1 MSFTEWS
8 NKKKQEEKNAIS
20 GSSDFGNSTK
30 VGTSAKGSFTY
41 WSNRR
46 RIESASS
53 LKDWADTSSSF
64 IKDMQERSKSWYD
77 EKEYKSRFDN
87 FSSLLAQADNW
98 RKQYWGN
105 QDAISYIDSVVS
117 AITDSK
123 NFLTSS
129 RKYYSQ
135 WKTEDDYKSFLNKQ
149 KEYEDKK
156 NLDLDAYSR
165 ETSELEKKLKNYSP
179 DFDWTDATQR
189 KQYDSG
195 LKELEDEIS
204 RRREYL
210 SQAQRIQD
218 YEEKMHLDIDA
229 YSRDISALE
238 QQLEN
243 YIPESDW
250 TDASQRKQSEEY
262 DAGYKELKDEI
273 NRRKQYLTQ
282 AQRIQKKDALSSV
295 ADKNSSQYDRDFNRK
310 SGYVS
315 TELDGKLRRM
325 SSQYGMGYAD
335 LTYEYINNKNGI
347 RKKILDNARASSAH
361 ETPFER
367 NGYDYMTKDEVRL
380 YNYYYATGGKTS
392 AEEYLNSI
400 QDDLN
405 QRKADAIY
413 LPLQGKTFSELA
425 FGIGAGVDQ
434 VQSGMESAFRG
445 IVGDESYVAPSA
457 KQYASSMV
465 REDLA
470 DNGWKLPSWLG
481 GASFGQ
487 VVYDAI
493 TTTSNMLPS
502 IVVGLANPSIG
513 AAALGLSAG
522 GSAYQEAL
530 NEGFSVNQ
538 ARGYGI
544 LSGASEVIMEKLLGG
559 ISAYGGNKLGKYFA
573 QNMRNAD
580 KALKRVAKEIGG
592 SVLSEFSEEYL
603 QEVLTPVFRNLTL
616 GTDDEV
622 KLISADALYA
632 GFLGGITGGIFEA
645 PNAFY
650 KAFKKSSTDGNATA
664 DNVEAVAG
672 ESLAVDD
679 KMSATES
686 TVTKSSGKNESSSV
700 NVGVSKMETV
710 QQTADIDSFA
720 QQFGTQANAV
730 RRNYMDGQNLH
741 EYELGFEAA
750 YTMGRDGGKAEAL
763 NNGSLPGLEY
773 LSQSQREI
781 AFSLGRDAAAAQNS
795 IENETAQVETYNA
808 TSLTN
813 PASSSDANAVSE
825 GKLTSKNNKEQRA
838 ASEFTEDGK
847 TVLINTGEEVTVK
860 EIASKKDGQF
870 QLRLEDG
877 RTVDADNVSF
887 GSQDLAVVY
896 DAMAQMDINPS
907 AADILVKNYNQD
919 GELSGAEYA
928 QQVKNAYRFGQYR
941 FPEIEL
947 SRSDMTN
954 RLSEHQR
961 NQAYKLGKVFGE
973 TTAQQ
978 KETDIRQK
986 QASAKSQ
993 KSSETVAKKASVGK
1007 TEAVG
1012 KVHFDRKGRTFSDAQ
1027 ETGLKTMEQ
1036 LSRLLGVEFHVFESY
1051 EKDGK
1056 RVYLDENGV
1065 EKSAPNGKYDTRT
1078 GHIYIDLNAG
1088 INAEGTILFTV
1099 SHELTH
1105 FIRQWSPVKF
1115 NTLAEAVF
1123 KMAYEKKNINVSEL
1137 VREQQAKALRN
1148 NRDISFD
1155 EAYEELVADS
1165 MESILTSGKV
1175 LEFMAEVKQQDK
1187 SLWQKIKEWFKD
1199 LADDIRKMVKAYEG
1213 YKPDSPEGRAIAS
1226 MEGIL
1231 PILEGFYEDALLDA
1245 AENYQAAEG
1254 QKNASSDSGNKYS
1267 FAGRNAV
1274 TSDLSALQQAEKLSE
1289 QGVDNETI
1297 RQQTGWFKGMDG
1309 KWRFEIDDS
1318 KMEISE
1324 NIYNYM
1330 RLGELM
1336 QHEKL
1341 YAAYP
1346 DIADIDVVFHSLDS
1360 GVNGSYNPQFDSINL
1375 SYKLKKDTIALKDT
1389 LAHELQHAIQQ
1400 RESFTKGATAESW
1413 ERKKKSGFD
1422 SRRASDIR
1430 KAKETER
1437 ELGRIEEE
1445 EPEFYRDMVELDAMA
1460 PDLPRGE
1467 IDWDTLEKIEDD
1479 PVEWQRYDARREELE
1494 AKYGDTKVWDMNNL
1508 LYQRE
1513 QAAKNVGRNGV
1524 ELYFDT
1530 AGEIEARDVSNR
1542 RSKSIEQRKSSPP
1555 RLGNEDT
1562 VFAEGN
1568 APADDYIPGDVSES
1582 ELEIGINE
1590 VSEMAPISA
1599 ISGTEFTTEGRT
1611 LLDDVERFFKSVGSQ
1626 AYNSRLG
1633 DVKLT
1638 RRGVKDSLAHGMTP
1652 QKAAAFAAIPDVISG
1667 GKVVGFEK
1675 NWKQRGYDSA
1685 TIAAPIT
1692 IDGEQYLMAVVVHRS
1707 NSANRFYV
1715 HDVFTVKKEATPFM
1729 TGTKNIGEPGGAT
1742 STISI
1747 IKKILD
1753 VKVKDSD
1760 SGNKYSDR
1768 DPLQEKAIQALRKEN
1783 DKLREDVSNLKEM
1796 VKLQKKVTGG
1806 KMMKPSS
1813 VEAAARVL
1821 KKSADA
1827 TGDTKELAK
1836 LLGDFY
1842 SYIANGEELTWEVV
1856 KEAAKPAADWLWNNR
1871 KHTID
1876 EYSAEI
1882 LKELRTRG
1890 ISFSED
1896 QKSEAAMTHDTFAN
1910 YRKALFGSVK
1920 ITNDGMPLDE
1930 AWHELSGMYPDVFS
1944 EDTNSSDMPR
1954 ELVDIVD
1961 RLRSSDGT
1969 YIGYDEIMARH
1980 SLIRDIYDSY
1990 WNVSTLYT
1998 FADAKQ
2004 KEITLL
2010 KIKHKNK
2017 MDEVRSDHREEVQQ
2031 LRTDKQNSVKAV
2043 RERHKKS
2050 ELRRKIRKTVSELNK
2065 LLIHGNK
2072 KKNIKEGMKDFAA
2085 TALASAEILFSD
2097 NISNEDML
2105 LNGIGTQVDAKE
2117 NRLIEETLALLQKR
2131 KDLYNLDAASQELE
2145 DVVFTGESD
2154 SYALRMEE
2162 SKKLDRKISEN
2173 MRELKSVFERERKR
2187 LNQATVSGFLE
2198 NLAEAYKGLGNSDA
2212 LYIRSA
2218 TDERVYQHLM
2228 QLKDKIGGATVRDM
2242 TVEQLKEVSDAYT
2255 MVLTTI
2261 RNANKAFTDGR
2272 SIQADAEQMA
2282 SEFKSRKIPDKKL
2295 GIAAKRLLDSVGW
2308 NYEKLHYALDRI
2320 DSPTLSKLFGKLAD
2334 SENITMRDVQEAKAY
2349 QLEMV
2354 EKYHYNDWKINQKMD
2369 HDFVDNTGKEF
2380 RLTLGELMALYAY
2393 SRREG
2398 ADRHIEYGGFTFGD
2412 TALTDPN
2419 PASTYKLTAAQL
2431 KKITGMLTHEQRAFA
2446 EAMQKYLSETMG
2458 DKGNEVSMKLYGIK
2472 LFGEEIYFP
2481 LHIAGEFKA
2490 QAQESQAKAAA
2501 GFQSM
2506 SNAGFTQARNKD
2518 STAPIVLEDFMTV
2531 WADHVNEMSRYHGAV
2546 PALED
2551 IRRVMNYS
2559 VYNDSA
2565 NESMSVEAAMTNAF
2579 GKQAVRYFDN
2589 LYREA
2594 NSGAITD
2601 RLDAPQKKMLSLFRK
2616 NAVAYSLSVIIQQPA
2631 SIYRARMEV
2640 DRKYFGRHG
2649 FFTLTGAGLRIF
2661 NRKKWNES
2669 YSEMMKYAPGVS
2681 MAKEIGGFD
2690 TSTGSSIRSYLLDT
2704 GKGFVQS
2711 MKNDTLKYK
2720 AKSVMDLVDNN
2731 PVANLP
2737 NVMDKVAWIE
2747 MWEACKRETVAKNPN
2762 MRPGSEAFLQKVG
2775 QRFTEV
2781 IRATQVYDSM
2791 FSKSPMLKTKNLFV
2805 QSAVSFMNEPNT
2817 VANMAEAAIRDM
2829 TRGNWK
2835 KAGKTGAALV
2845 TSIVATNLLKS
2856 LVYAIRDDDEDETLL
2871 EKYVSAVAGSLIDD
2885 VTVFNYIPFA
2895 RDVWSVV
2902 QGYDVERADMA
2913 IVSDAVN
2920 AVRRLAKMSDKDTAS
2935 MTEEELEA
2943 WDREVTDC
2951 QWAVVETLSPLFR
2964 IPLKNI
2970 RRDILAVFNA
2980 VKIIGLDK
2988 GRESTV
2994 LSIQHAVEDSIWKGS
3009 KSAGDRLYEALVSGD
3024 SEYAKRLR
3032 DNYKNDNAYH
3042 TAVRNS
3048 LRDHD
3053 SRIWEAAVAWNSND
3067 MDTYF
3072 HIAKEIK
3079 GEKHFIQDDIVLA
3092 IRAEANSM
3100 AEKNQ
3105 SSSGKVNGY
3114 FTNEKLGAAMGQNN
3128 VSMADTIRKDL
3139 IDTAVANGKS
3149 REDAEESV
3157 HSTARTQLKE
3167 LYANGSITGANTEK
3181 MLVKYGGMETEE
3193 AKSRTKAWG
3202 WMNQNPNSEATVEQV
3217 EAYQRPL
3224 EGLDR
3229 SVADMGIGMDIYL
3242 NEKKAV
3248 DSFTSDKD
3256 ENGKTIAYSRIN
3268 KAFPYINRLN
3278 LTREQKT
3285 ALAVAF
3291 GWSYK
3296 TVMEN
3301 KLW

>member
-30 VGTSAKGSFTY
+30 VGTSAKGSFTD

-87 FSSLLAQADNW
+87 FSILLAQADNW

-135 WKTEDDYKSFLNKQ
+135 WKTEDDYKSFLNKL

-165 ETSELEKKLKNYSP
+165 ETSELEQKLKNYSP

-210 SQAQRIQD
+210 SD
-218 YEEKMHLDIDA
+218 
-229 YSRDISALE
+229 
-238 QQLEN
+238 
-243 YIPESDW
+243 
-250 TDASQRKQSEEY
+250 
-262 DAGYKELKDEI
+262 
-273 NRRKQYLTQ
+273 
-282 AQRIQKKDALSSV
+282 AQRIQKKDALFSV
-295 ADKNSSQYDRDFNRK
+295 ADPNSAQYDSSFANK

-315 TELDGKLRRM
+315 TELDGTLRRM
-325 SSQYGMGYAD
+325 SSQYGMGYGD
-335 LTYEYINNKNGI
+335 LTYEYINNQNGI
-347 RKKILDNARASSAH
+347 RDKILQNARATSAH

-367 NGYDYMTKDEVRL
+367 NAYDLMNEDEVML
-380 YNYYYATGGKTS
+380 YNYYYATGGKAS
-392 AEEYLNSI
+392 AEAFLDVI

-434 VQSGMESAFRG
+434 FQTGIEGAIRG

-481 GASFGQ
+481 GASIGQ
-487 VVYDAI
+487 VGYDAI
-493 TTTSNMLPS
+493 TTTSNMIPS

-513 AAALGLSAG
+513 SAAIGLSAG

-544 LSGASEVIMEKLLGG
+544 LSGVSEVVMERLLGG

-573 QNMRNAD
+573 QNILNAD

-603 QEVLTPVFRNLTL
+603 QEVLTPVFRNFTL

-672 ESLAVDD
+672 ESSAVDD
-679 KMSATES
+679 KMSATENAPTLES
-686 TVTKSSGKNESSSV
+686 LSEKYGNHAAEMRNAFQNGQDVQEYDRSFKTVYDMAKDGYRAEDVQRTDAASYLNESQV
-700 NVGVSKMETV
+700 KTAYDAGV
-710 QQTADIDSFA
+710 
-720 QQFGTQANAV
+720 
-730 RRNYMDGQNLH
+730 
-741 EYELGFEAA
+741 AA
-750 YTMGRDGGKAEAL
+750 
-763 NNGSLPGLEY
+763 
-773 LSQSQREI
+773 
-781 AFSLGRDAAAAQNS
+781 S
-795 IENETAQVETYNA
+795 IENETAQVEAYKD
-808 TSLTN
+808 TSRTN
-813 PASSSDANAVSE
+813 PASSSDANAVAE
-825 GKLTSKNNKEQRA
+825 GKFTSKNNTERRA
-838 ASEFTEDGK
+838 SSEFTENGK

-928 QQVKNAYRFGQYR
+928 QQVKNAYRFGQYSI
-941 FPEIEL
+941 PEIEL

-993 KSSETVAKKASVGK
+993 KSSETVGKKASVGK

-1065 EKSAPNGKYDTRT
+1065 EKSAPNGWYEPDTGR
-1078 GHIYIDLNAG
+1078 IYIDLNAG
-1088 INAEGTILFTV
+1088 LKADGTILFTV

-1105 FIRQWSPVKF
+1105 FIRQLSPVKF
-1115 NTLAEAVF
+1115 DTLSEAVF

-1155 EAYEELVADS
+1155 EAYEEVVADS

-1199 LADDIRKMVKAYEG
+1199 LAEDIRKMVKAYEG

-1245 AENYQAAEG
+1245 AENYKEVGNGVKTASDSEAKVSIRENEDAAKQFSIEITEWAKEG
-1254 QKNASSDSGNKYS
+1254 QNAETQFVLGSTGTVLQGLGAIESDIYMNGDKISTILKEHPEITLSEIQQIPKILSDPILILKSRN
-1267 FAGRNAV
+1267 AGRGKPQNTRMVMFGSVKAQNGQPVMAIFDLRPVENHFVVNDMQKV
-1274 TSDLSALQQAEKLSE
+1274 TS
-1289 QGVDNETI
+1289 
-1297 RQQTGWFKGMDG
+1297 
-1309 KWRFEIDDS
+1309 
-1318 KMEISE
+1318 
-1324 NIYNYM
+1324 
-1330 RLGELM
+1330 
-1336 QHEKL
+1336 
-1341 YAAYP
+1341 AYTKTT
-1346 DIADIDVVFHSLDS
+1346 DAVSFVK
-1360 GVNGSYNPQFDSINL
+1360 N
-1375 SYKLKKDTIALKDT
+1375 
-1389 LAHELQHAIQQ
+1389 
-1400 RESFTKGATAESW
+1400 SFTMYADKKRTASLLRTIGFHMPIELLQ
-1413 ERKKKSGFD
+1413 SGF
-1422 SRRASDIR
+1422 
-1430 KAKETER
+1430 
-1437 ELGRIEEE
+1437 
-1445 EPEFYRDMVELDAMA
+1445 
-1460 PDLPRGE
+1460 
-1467 IDWDTLEKIEDD
+1467 
-1479 PVEWQRYDARREELE
+1479 
-1494 AKYGDTKVWDMNNL
+1494 
-1508 LYQRE
+1508 
-1513 QAAKNVGRNGV
+1513 
-1524 ELYFDT
+1524 
-1530 AGEIEARDVSNR
+1530 
-1542 RSKSIEQRKSSPP
+1542 
-1555 RLGNEDT
+1555 
-1562 VFAEGN
+1562 
-1568 APADDYIPGDVSES
+1568 
-1582 ELEIGINE
+1582 
-1590 VSEMAPISA
+1590 
-1599 ISGTEFTTEGRT
+1599 
-1611 LLDDVERFFKSVGSQ
+1611 VGSIT
-1626 AYNSRLG
+1626 YNKQNVNLFGEKFADVFRTQD
-1633 DVKLT
+1633 DVKL
-1638 RRGVKDSLAHGMTP
+1638 
-1652 QKAAAFAAIPDVISG
+1652 
-1667 GKVVGFEK
+1667 
-1675 NWKQRGYDSA
+1675 
-1685 TIAAPIT
+1685 
-1692 IDGEQYLMAVVVHRS
+1692 
-1707 NSANRFYV
+1707 
-1715 HDVFTVKKEATPFM
+1715 
-1729 TGTKNIGEPGGAT
+1729 
-1742 STISI
+1742 
-1747 IKKILD
+1747 
-1753 VKVKDSD
+1753 
-1760 SGNKYSDR
+1760 SDR
-1768 DPLQEKAIQALRKEN
+1768 DPLQEEAIQALRKEN
-1783 DKLREDVSNLKEM
+1783 AKLREDVSNLKDL
-1796 VKLQKKVTGG
+1796 VKLQKKLTGG

-1842 SYIANGEELTWEVV
+1842 SYIANGEELTWEGV

-1882 LKELRTRG
+1882 LKELRTKG

-1930 AWHELSGMYPDVFS
+1930 AWHELSGLYPDVFS

-1969 YIGYDEIMARH
+1969 YIGYDEIMARQ
-1980 SLIRDIYDSY
+1980 SLIRDVYDSY

-2017 MDEVRSDHREEVQQ
+2017 MDEVLSDHREEVQQ

-2117 NRLIEETLALLQKR
+2117 NRLIEETLTLLQKR

-2242 TVEQLKEVSDAYT
+2242 TVEQLKNVSDAYT

-2320 DSPTLSKLFGKLAD
+2320 DSPTLSKLFGNLAD

-2349 QLEMV
+2349 QMEMV
-2354 EKYHYNDWKINQKMD
+2354 EKFHYNDWKINQKMD

-2380 RLTLGELMALYAY
+2380 RLTLGELMSLYAY
-2393 SRREG
+2393 SRRED

-2431 KKITGMLTHEQRAFA
+2431 KKITGMLTQEQRAFA

-2481 LHIAGEFKA
+2481 LHIAGEYQA
-2490 QAQESQAKAAA
+2490 QAQDSQAKAAA
-2501 GFQSM
+2501 GFQPM
-2506 SNAGFTQARNKD
+2506 SNAGFTQARNKE
-2518 STAPIVLEDFMTV
+2518 SIAPIVLEDFMSV

-2565 NESMSVEAAMTNAF
+2565 NESMAVEAAMTNAF

-2601 RLDAPQKKMLSLFRK
+2601 RLDAPQKKMLSMFRK
-2616 NAVAYSLSVIIQQPA
+2616 NAVAYSLSVLIQQPA

-2669 YSEMMKYAPGVS
+2669 YAEMMKYAPGVS

-2690 TSTGSSIRSYLLDT
+2690 TSTGRSIRSYLLDT
-2704 GKGFVQS
+2704 GKSFVQS

-2720 AKSVMDLVDNN
+2720 AKYVMDFVDNN
-2731 PVANLP
+2731 HLANLP
-2737 NVMDKVAWIE
+2737 NAMDKVAWIE

-2762 MRPGSEAFLQKVG
+2762 MRPGSEVFLQKVG

-2817 VANMAEAAIRDM
+2817 VANMAEAAIRDT

-2835 KAGKTGAALV
+2835 KAWKTGVALV
-2845 TSIVATNLLKS
+2845 TSIVATRLLAS
-2856 LVYAIRDDDEDETLL
+2856 MVYAIRDDDEDETLL
-2871 EKYVSAVAGSLIDD
+2871 EKYVSAVAGGLIDD

-2913 IVSDAVN
+2913 IVADAVN
-2920 AVRRLAKMSDKDTAS
+2920 AVRRLAKMSEKDTSS

-2951 QWAVVETLSPLFR
+2951 QWAVVETLSPLLR

-2994 LSIQHAVEDSIWKGS
+2994 LSIQHAVEDAIWKGS

-3072 HIAKEIK
+3072 RIAKEIK

-3092 IRAEANSM
+3092 IRAEANAM

-3114 FTNEKLGAAMGQNN
+3114 FTNEKFGAAMGQNN

-3157 HSTARTQLKE
+3157 RSTARTQLKE

-3193 AKSRTKAWG
+3193 AKARTKAWG

-3217 EAYQRPL
+3217 ESYQRPL

-3229 SVADMGIGMDIYL
+3229 SVADMGIGMDIYM

-3285 ALAVAF
+3285 ALAVAC

>member
-1 MSFTEWS
+1 MASSYKELIR
-8 NKKKQEEKNAIS
+8 KANARS
-20 GSSDFGNSTK
+20 GSQPATNTGGKPSYADL
-30 VGTSAKGSFTY
+30 
-41 WSNRR
+41 
-46 RIESASS
+46 
-53 LKDWADTSSSF
+53 LKQAN
-64 IKDMQERSKSWYD
+64 QR
-77 EKEYKSRFDN
+77 RFDN
-87 FSSLLAQADNW
+87 AVRNVD
-98 RKQYWGN
+98 
-105 QDAISYIDSVVS
+105 DSYISTFENAANDFLSNSKTAYEGMNWKNSSQMTANMRSAKEDLDFRQSVIRSWLEKNKSSIGDDRYRSVS
-117 AITDSK
+117 DV
-123 NFLTSS
+123 
-129 RKYYSQ
+129 
-135 WKTEDDYKSFLNKQ
+135 
-149 KEYEDKK
+149 
-156 NLDLDAYSR
+156 LDAYSKDSSR
-165 ETSELEKKLKNYSP
+165 TMRSLDDAVKFYSQWETEDAYNKDAKNIEYQRKYQGKTYDAIQRILADMDDGEEKKWLRANQYGFAKNNAN
-179 DFDWTDATQR
+179 FDS
-189 KQYDSG
+189 Y
-195 LKELEDEIS
+195 
-204 RRREYL
+204 
-210 SQAQRIQD
+210 
-218 YEEKMHLDIDA
+218 
-229 YSRDISALE
+229 
-238 QQLEN
+238 
-243 YIPESDW
+243 
-250 TDASQRKQSEEY
+250 
-262 DAGYKELKDEI
+262 
-273 NRRKQYLTQ
+273 
-282 AQRIQKKDALSSV
+282 
-295 ADKNSSQYDRDFNRK
+295 
-310 SGYVS
+310 SGYSS
-315 TELDGKLRRM
+315 TALDGKFEKM
-325 SSQYGMGYAD
+325 WSKYGMGYGD
-335 LTYEYINNKNGI
+335 LTYEYINNQNGI
-347 RKKILDNARASSAH
+347 RDEIRRKSYGYSADTKNAPSFVKNNYDQM
-361 ETPFER
+361 TP
-367 NGYDYMTKDEVRL
+367 DEVSI
-380 YNYYYATGGKTS
+380 YNYYYSKYGKEKAEDYLYSIESTLEARANGETVKNFSSFADKHPYLASAVSVGTS
-392 AEEYLNSI
+392 VGSGAEYLGDILEYGKDVVKHGAEYLGDILKYGKDGVKYVKDSKMGENELSLMTNAVRGTVMDKVDWEI
-400 QDDLN
+400 GN
-405 QRKADAIY
+405 WDAFDFLY
-413 LPLQGKTFSELA
+413 GNAMS
-425 FGIGAGVDQ
+425 GVD
-434 VQSGMESAFRG
+434 SL
-445 IVGDESYVAPSA
+445 VA
-457 KQYASSMV
+457 SM
-465 REDLA
+465 A
-470 DNGWKLPSWLG
+470 PGKIG
-481 GASFGQ
+481 GF
-487 VVYDAI
+487 
-493 TTTSNMLPS
+493 
-502 IVVGLANPSIG
+502 
-513 AAALGLSAG
+513 ALGLSAAAQG
-522 GSAYQEAL
+522 TNDAL
-530 NEGFSVNQ
+530 QRGMSSGQ
-538 ARGYGI
+538 AFWNGLFNGVFEWLFES
-544 LSGASEVIMEKLLGG
+544 LSI
-559 ISAYGGNKLGKYFA
+559 GNFK
-573 QNMRNAD
+573 
-580 KALKRVAKEIGG
+580 
-592 SVLSEFSEEYL
+592 SL
-603 QEVLTPVFRNLTL
+603 QEVAPDSIKTIFKNLSKSMLVNATEEMATEIANIGYDTL
-616 GTDDEV
+616 INGEFANYTKEDLKNGKWKDAVLQVLEAGAGGALMGVGFAGIGNAIGYFSGRKTD
-622 KLISADALYA
+622 
-632 GFLGGITGGIFEA
+632 T
-645 PNAFY
+645 
-650 KAFKKSSTDGNATA
+650 SSFSNATA
-664 DNVEAVAG
+664 DNVEAVTD
-672 ESLAVDD
+672 ESSAVDD
-679 KMSATES
+679 KMSATENAPS
-686 TVTKSSGKNESSSV
+686 LESLSEKYGNYAAEMRNAFQDGQDVQEYDRSFKTVYDMAKEGYRAEDVQRTDAASYLNESQV
-700 NVGVSKMETV
+700 KTAYDAGV
-710 QQTADIDSFA
+710 
-720 QQFGTQANAV
+720 
-730 RRNYMDGQNLH
+730 
-741 EYELGFEAA
+741 AA
-750 YTMGRDGGKAEAL
+750 
-763 NNGSLPGLEY
+763 
-773 LSQSQREI
+773 
-781 AFSLGRDAAAAQNS
+781 S
-795 IENETAQVETYNA
+795 IENDTAQSKAYND
-808 TSLTN
+808 TSRTN
-813 PASSSDANAVSE
+813 PASSSDANAGAE
-825 GKLTSKNNKEQRA
+825 GKFTPKNSTEQRA
-838 ASEFTEDGK
+838 AREFTEDGK

-907 AADILVKNYNQD
+907 AADILVKNYIQD

-928 QQVKNAYRFGQYR
+928 QQVKNAYRFGQYSI
-941 FPEIEL
+941 PEIEL

-993 KSSETVAKKASVGK
+993 KSSETVAKKSSVGK

-1065 EKSAPNGKYDTRT
+1065 EKSAPNGKYDTST

-1088 INAEGTILFTV
+1088 INADGTILFTV

-1115 NTLAEAVF
+1115 DTLAEAVF
-1123 KMAYEKKNINVSEL
+1123 KMAYEKKNIHVSEL

-1155 EAYEELVADS
+1155 EAYEEVVADS

-1199 LADDIRKMVKAYEG
+1199 LAEDIRKMVKAYEW

-1245 AENYQAAEG
+1245 AENYKEVGNGVKTASDSEAKVSIRENEDASKQFSIEITEWAKEG
-1254 QKNASSDSGNKYS
+1254 QNAETQFVLGSTGTVLQGLGAIESDIYMNGDKISTILKEHPEITLSEIQQIPKILSDPILILKSRNAGRGKPQNTRMVMFGSVKAQNGQPVMAIFDLRPVENHFVVNDMQKVTSAYTKTTDAVSFVKNSFTMYADKKRTASLLRTIGFHMPIELLQSGFIGSITYNKQNVNLFGEKFADVFRTQDDVKLSDRDSDGRTLTEEQKSYFSNSKVRDNDGNLLVMYHGTPNGDFTKFRSGSYFTQNPEYAALYQNPVASMLRVKKNAESPKNYQVYLNIKNPFDTRNRKERRIFMQEYYRQWGTGAPLSDSGLPDWTD
-1267 FAGRNAV
+1267 GI
-1274 TSDLSALQQAEKLSE
+1274 DLQEFIEEMGYDYDGLILDEGATGGYGEEVKSRGFSYVVFSPE
-1289 QGVDNETI
+1289 QVKNVDNITP
-1297 RQQTGWFKGMDG
+1297 T
-1309 KWRFEIDDS
+1309 DD
-1318 KMEISE
+1318 
-1324 NIYNYM
+1324 
-1330 RLGELM
+1330 
-1336 QHEKL
+1336 
-1341 YAAYP
+1341 P
-1346 DIADIDVVFHSLDS
+1346 DI
-1360 GVNGSYNPQFDSINL
+1360 
-1375 SYKLKKDTIALKDT
+1375 
-1389 LAHELQHAIQQ
+1389 
-1400 RESFTKGATAESW
+1400 R
-1413 ERKKKSGFD
+1413 
-1422 SRRASDIR
+1422 
-1430 KAKETER
+1430 
-1437 ELGRIEEE
+1437 
-1445 EPEFYRDMVELDAMA
+1445 
-1460 PDLPRGE
+1460 
-1467 IDWDTLEKIEDD
+1467 
-1479 PVEWQRYDARREELE
+1479 
-1494 AKYGDTKVWDMNNL
+1494 
-1508 LYQRE
+1508 
-1513 QAAKNVGRNGV
+1513 
-1524 ELYFDT
+1524 
-1530 AGEIEARDVSNR
+1530 
-1542 RSKSIEQRKSSPP
+1542 
-1555 RLGNEDT
+1555 
-1562 VFAEGN
+1562 
-1568 APADDYIPGDVSES
+1568 
-1582 ELEIGINE
+1582 
-1590 VSEMAPISA
+1590 
-1599 ISGTEFTTEGRT
+1599 
-1611 LLDDVERFFKSVGSQ
+1611 
-1626 AYNSRLG
+1626 
-1633 DVKLT
+1633 
-1638 RRGVKDSLAHGMTP
+1638 
-1652 QKAAAFAAIPDVISG
+1652 
-1667 GKVVGFEK
+1667 
-1675 NWKQRGYDSA
+1675 
-1685 TIAAPIT
+1685 
-1692 IDGEQYLMAVVVHRS
+1692 
-1707 NSANRFYV
+1707 
-1715 HDVFTVKKEATPFM
+1715 
-1729 TGTKNIGEPGGAT
+1729 
-1742 STISI
+1742 
-1747 IKKILD
+1747 
-1753 VKVKDSD
+1753 
-1760 SGNKYSDR
+1760 YSDR
-1768 DPLQEKAIQALRKEN
+1768 DPLQEKAVQALRKEN

-1813 VEAAARVL
+1813 VEASARVL

-1842 SYIANGEELTWEVV
+1842 SYIANGEELTWEGV

-1961 RLRSSDGT
+1961 RLRSSNGT
-1969 YIGYDEIMARH
+1969 YIGYDEIMARQ
-1980 SLIRDIYDSY
+1980 SLIRDVYDSY

-2017 MDEVRSDHREEVQQ
+2017 MDEVLSDHREEVQQ

-2043 RERHKKS
+2043 RQRHKKD

-2117 NRLIEETLALLQKR
+2117 NRLIEETLTLLQKR
-2131 KDLYNLDAASQELE
+2131 KDLYNLDAASQEIE

-2154 SYALRMEE
+2154 SYALRMKE
-2162 SKKLDRKISEN
+2162 SQKLDSKISEN
-2173 MRELKSVFERERKR
+2173 MRELESVFERERNR
-2187 LNQATVSGFLE
+2187 LNEATVSGILE
-2198 NLAEAYKGLGNSDA
+2198 NLAEAYKDLGSSDA

-2228 QLKDKIGGATVRDM
+2228 KLKDKIGGATVRDM
-2242 TVEQLKEVSDAYT
+2242 TVEQLKAVSDAYT

-2282 SEFKSRKIPDKKL
+2282 SEFKSRNIPDKKL

-2393 SRREG
+2393 SRRED
-2398 ADRHIEYGGFTFGD
+2398 ADRHIEYGGFTFGE

-2431 KKITGMLTHEQRAFA
+2431 KKITGMLTQEQRAFA

-2481 LHIAGEFKA
+2481 LHIAGEYQA
-2490 QAQESQAKAAA
+2490 QAQDSKAKEAA

-2506 SNAGFTQARNKD
+2506 SNAGFTHARNKE
-2518 STAPIVLEDFMTV
+2518 SIAPIVLEDFMSV

-2565 NESMSVEAAMTNAF
+2565 NDSMAVEAAMTNAF

-2601 RLDAPQKKMLSLFRK
+2601 RLDAPQKKMLSMFRK
-2616 NAVAYSLSVIIQQPA
+2616 NAVAYSLSVLIQQPA

-2640 DRKYFGRHG
+2640 DRKYFGRNG

-2669 YSEMMKYAPGVS
+2669 YAEMMKYAPGVS

-2690 TSTGSSIRSYLLDT
+2690 TSTGNSIRSYLLDT
-2704 GKGFVQS
+2704 GKSFVQS

-2720 AKSVMDLVDNN
+2720 AKYVMDFVDNN
-2731 PVANLP
+2731 PLANLP
-2737 NVMDKVAWIE
+2737 NAMDKVAWIE

-2762 MRPGSEAFLQKVG
+2762 MRPGSEVFLQKVG

-2845 TSIVATNLLKS
+2845 TSIVATRLLAS
-2856 LVYAIRDDDEDETLL
+2856 MVYAIRDDDEDETLL
-2871 EKYVSAVAGSLIDD
+2871 EKYVSAVAGGLIDD

-2913 IVSDAVN
+2913 IVADAVN
-2920 AVRRLAKMSDKDTAS
+2920 AVRKLAKMSEKDTSS

-2943 WDREVTDC
+2943 WDMDVMDC
-2951 QWAVVETLSPLFR
+2951 QWAVAETLSPLLR

-2988 GRESTV
+2988 ERESTV
-2994 LSIQHAVEDSIWKGS
+2994 LSIQHAVEDAIWKGS
-3009 KSAGDRLYEALVSGD
+3009 KSNCDRLYEALVSGD
-3024 SEYAKRLR
+3024 REYAKRLR
-3032 DNYKNDNAYH
+3032 DNYKNESAYH
-3042 TAVRNS
+3042 TAVRKG
-3048 LRDHD
+3048 LRDND

-3067 MDTYF
+3067 MATYF
-3072 HIAKEIK
+3072 RIAKEIK
-3079 GEKHFIQDDIVLA
+3079 GEKRFIQDDIVLA
-3092 IRAEANSM
+3092 IRAEANAM
-3100 AEKNQ
+3100 EEKKQ

-3114 FTNEKLGAAMGQNN
+3114 FTNEKFGAALGQNN
-3128 VSMADTIRKDL
+3128 ISMADTIRNDL
-3139 IDTAVANGKS
+3139 IDTAVANGKT
-3149 REDAEESV
+3149 RVEAEESV
-3157 HSTARTQLKE
+3157 RSTARTQLKQ
-3167 LYANGSITGANTEK
+3167 LYANGTITGANAEK

-3193 AKSRTKAWG
+3193 AKAMTKAWG

-3224 EGLDR
+3224 EGLNR

-3242 NEKKAV
+3242 NEKKVV
-3248 DSFTSDKD
+3248 DSFESDKD
-3256 ENGKTIAYSRIN
+3256 ENGKTIAYSRVN

-3285 ALAVAF
+3285 ALAVAC